1 MNHNMMP
8 NKSLQPT
15 RDGRSSSASRFT
27 LVAPAWL
34 SFGPWPRDKRM
45 ILTFTVECAF
55 GAYLKE
61 ECIRAIEIDEEACL
75 YDLHEAIQDAVS
87 FDRDHP
93 FEFFL
98 ANSASPFAKKRW
110 LTEKEEWEDKEDD
123 FWRIRLKDI
132 YPLGRK
138 RLYYLFDF
146 GDKWTFEI
154 RRHRKAK
161 EPEAGVKYPRVVK
174 TIGPNPEQYPKYE
187 E

>member
-1 MNHNMMP
+1 
-8 NKSLQPT
+8 
-15 RDGRSSSASRFT
+15 
-27 LVAPAWL
+27 
-34 SFGPWPRDKRM
+34 M
-45 ILTFTVECAF
+45 ILTLTAECAF

-61 ECIRAIEIDEEACL
+61 QCIRTIEIDEEARL
-75 YDLHEAIQDAVS
+75 YDLHEAIQDAVQ
-87 FDRDHP
+87 FGRDHP
-93 FEFFL
+93 FQFFL
-98 ANSASPFAKKRW
+98 ANSASPFARKQW

-123 FWRIRLKDI
+123 FQRIILKDI

-146 GDKWTFEI
+146 GDQWTFEI

-174 TIGPNPEQYPKYE
+174 RIGPNPEQYPNYE